1 MNKIRRGFKMKCFDK
16 GDNINLF
23 EDCEIFDITLTEDWD
38 EIYEALVKINSIY
51 VKLPKVEQAKDI
63 YLNFDYAEKCI
74 VPSYKKKYLAFPE
87 PINRL
92 LGFEWDPELEDLYGE
107 SEEEATYN
115 ALYSSVQY
123 LIEQKRASLIDTDL
137 PF

>member
-1 MNKIRRGFKMKCFDK
+1 MKYFDK
-16 GDNINLF
+16 SDNINLF
-23 EDCEIFDITLTEDWD
+23 EDCEIFDTTLTDWD
-38 EIYEALVKINSIY
+38 EIYEALVKLNSIY

-87 PINRL
+87 PINHL
-92 LGFEWDPELEDLYGE
+92 LGFEWDPELEEVFGE
-107 SEEEATYN
+107 SEEESTYN
-115 ALYSSVQY
+115 ALYSSVEY
-123 LIEQKRASLIDTDL
+123 LIEKKELSLIDDNL